1 MSGILMGIHFGDSFM
16 YALYSWMVNGK
27 RKILE
32 HMFSFSTFMARII
45 WDRSLSFLTM
55 LSWVLGDYYF
65 YYYSIRIIGKILLF
79 VSKCFL
85 SIFLYFS
92 TICSFTQEKIFHWRQ
107 TSYSHL
113 YSTIC
118 FLYTVILQ
126 TFNFLIKIS
135 ELHSEL

>member
-92 TICSFTQEKIFHWRQ
+92 TLFFYTGENFSLEEDLILTPFFIQQSVFYTLLSYKLLIF
-107 TSYSHL
+107 L
-113 YSTIC
+113 
-118 FLYTVILQ
+118 
-126 TFNFLIKIS
+126 
-135 ELHSEL
+135 